1 MLPHSHDSNWI
12 SSIKLLKLALF
23 KALAVK
29 RTNQD
34 FEAPT
39 KYTTFIQS
47 NWFWISWNWWDSR
60 DYSVLVG
67 CQDWYLVQSFC
78 PGLRVCPLEW
88 YMYSSPSPERFS
100 LCSTL
105 YLFGFNI
112 RSCNKSQL
120 FLSKWIFTL
129 YFTNYV
135 REGYLIPSMISYEV
149 KPTMPF
155 GWYLRSIVATLL
167 SVFNPPVPSYKMPH
181 QVKSKALKA

>member
-1 MLPHSHDSNWI
+1 
-12 SSIKLLKLALF
+12 
-23 KALAVK
+23 
-29 RTNQD
+29 
-34 FEAPT
+34 
-39 KYTTFIQS
+39 
-47 NWFWISWNWWDSR
+47 
-60 DYSVLVG
+60 VG

-100 LCSTL
+100 LCSIL

-155 GWYLRSIVATLL
+155 WWYLRSIVATLL
-167 SVFNPPVPSYKMPH
+167 GVFNPPVPSYKCH
-181 QVKSKALKA
+181 IKSKAKRLRHKSKPWRPWISSFHMTLLNSTGQSKFPEALTLSNRVLVMAITGPHI